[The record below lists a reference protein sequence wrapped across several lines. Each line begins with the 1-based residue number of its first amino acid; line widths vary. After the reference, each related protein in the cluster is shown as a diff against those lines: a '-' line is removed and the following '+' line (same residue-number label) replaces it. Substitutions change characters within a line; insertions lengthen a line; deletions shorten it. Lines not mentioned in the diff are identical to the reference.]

1 MSPRYSKHGHKVRSK
16 EGTRMLEERQTKRKS
31 GYLYLWDKAIFT
43 RILSLLQMVL
53 EAEAVSRE
61 EEP

>member
-1 MSPRYSKHGHKVRSK
+1 VRSK